1 MAIKKNLYKVNE
13 GSNYTITLVSEEDF
27 SASTISARALLDG
40 ATGTGTQIATS
51 TGTVALTPLE
61 LELDTSTLAVGLYT
75 VEVFADFGTADEKV
89 VFPASNSIF
98 QIDVVSRFGIEI

>member
-40 ATGTGTQIATS
+40 ATGTGAQIATS
-51 TGTVALTPLE
+51 TGTFALTPLE
-61 LELDTSTLAVGLYT
+61 L
-75 VEVFADFGTADEKV
+75 
-89 VFPASNSIF
+89 
-98 QIDVVSRFGIEI
+98 

>member
-61 LELDTSTLAVGLYT
+61 LELDTSTLSVGLYAI
-75 VEVFADFGTADEKV
+75 EYFADFGTSDEKV
-89 VFPASNSIF
+89 VYPDANAIF
-98 QIDVVSRFGIEI
+98 QIQVVSRFGIVV